1 MESKLHP
8 HQAKQMAL
16 ETVSILLANSNT
28 ELLHTVVKNIL
39 GNSSYLNCGH
49 SPSRTAKSAMPPNE
63 YEESKGYHDLWVSR
77 SASNIEIGCVVDGP
91 YSICSIQHF
100 SMLKTVHRLH

>member
-1 MESKLHP
+1 MESKPHP

-39 GNSSYLNCGH
+39 GNSSYLNRGH
-49 SPSRTAKSAMPPNE
+49 SPSRAAKSAMPPNK
-63 YEESKGYHDLWVSR
+63 YEESKGYHNLGVSR
-77 SASNIEIGCVVDGP
+77 SASNIEIGCMVDGP
-91 YSICSIQHF
+91 YNICSTQHF
-100 SMLKTVHRLH
+100 SMLKSVHHLH